1 MRAVKSVLVMA
12 GSLKRANANQPEDAV
27 LIRAMRDA
35 NVPKFLKDDLPL
47 FAAIIQDLFPTVEIL
62 DPDYTFLEKQISE
75 SCYRRRLQSKPEF
88 MKKVI
93 YLYETFNVRFGVM
106 LVGPTG
112 GGKT

>member
-12 GSLKRANANQPEDAV
+12 GFLKRANAGMPEDAV

-62 DPDYTFLEKQISE
+62 DPDYTVLEKQISD
-75 SCYRRRLQSKPEF
+75 SCRKL
-88 MKKVI
+88 
-93 YLYETFNVRFGVM
+93 TF
-106 LVGPTG
+106 
-112 GGKT
+112 